1 MTILN
6 KLSPSAFIPYSD
18 GYLDPPDLY
27 EVDED
32 PVQPYG
38 IAVFEHSITYQ
49 CIHSKLNLPPGGEM
63 KKVKVVGRSK
73 DDDENIIDK
82 YNSNI
87 MLNTMV
93 YDVEFTDITICEYR
107 ANLIAKNMYSQFDSE
122 VFSHSIL
129 SGIIDFSKD
138 TAAVQKGDQ
147 YTTTKSGQRIMRK
160 STVGWN
166 LLIAWKDSNKQW
178 IPLSVMKESNP
189 I

>member
-129 SGIIDFSKD
+129 YVILDFDRNNNS
-138 TAAVQKGDQ
+138 VQKGDQ
-147 YTTTKSGQRIMRK
+147 YIITKSGQRRMQK
-160 STVGWN
+160 STFGWN
-166 LLIAWKDSNKQW
+166 LLIAWKDDIEQQ
-178 IPLSVMKESNP
+178 IPLSIMK
-189 I
+189 

>member
-93 YDVEFTDITICEYR
+93 YDVEFPDITICEYR

-122 VFSHSIL
+122 VFSQSIL
-129 SGIIDFSKD
+129 YVILDFDRNNNS
-138 TAAVQKGDQ
+138 VQKGDQ
-147 YTTTKSGQRIMRK
+147 YIITKSGQRRMQK
-160 STVGWN
+160 STFGWN
-166 LLIAWKDSNKQW
+166 LLIAWKDDIEQQ
-178 IPLSVMKESNP
+178 IPLSIMK
-189 I
+189 